1 MNNPKQKLIAH
12 LFQTNNGV
20 EFTLCNSNE
29 TVPLISQDIYKGSW
43 ILVGHEAEQHLAT
56 LLKRIA
62 HAPRPSEQASRLVRL
77 MDNDFSREVTH

>member
-1 MNNPKQKLIAH
+1 MNIQEKIIAH

-20 EFTLCNSNE
+20 EFTSCNSNDNVDFINE
-29 TVPLISQDIYKGSW
+29 DIYKGSW

-56 LLKRIA
+56 LLMRVV

-77 MDNDFSREVTH
+77 MDNDFSREMTH

>member
-1 MNNPKQKLIAH
+1 MNIQEKIIAH

-20 EFTLCNSNE
+20 EFTICNSNDN
-29 TVPLISQDIYKGSW
+29 VDFISEDIYKGSW

>member
-1 MNNPKQKLIAH
+1 MNIREKIIAH

-20 EFTLCNSNE
+20 EFTICNSNDN
-29 TVPLISQDIYKGSW
+29 VDFISEDIYKGSW

>member
-1 MNNPKQKLIAH
+1 MNIKEKIIAH

-20 EFTLCNSNE
+20 EFTICNSNDN
-29 TVPLISQDIYKGSW
+29 VDFISEDIYKGSW

>member
-1 MNNPKQKLIAH
+1 MNIQETIIAH

-20 EFTLCNSNE
+20 EFTICNSNDN
-29 TVPLISQDIYKGSW
+29 VDFISEDIYKGSW

>member
-1 MNNPKQKLIAH
+1 MNIQEKIIAH

-20 EFTLCNSNE
+20 EFTICNSNDNVDFINE
-29 TVPLISQDIYKGSW
+29 DIYKGSW

>member
-1 MNNPKQKLIAH
+1 MNIKEKIIAH

-43 ILVGHEAEQHLAT
+43 ILIGHEVEGHIT
-56 LLKRIA
+56 SLLKRIA
-62 HAPRPSEQASRLVRL
+62 HEKRPSEQANRLIRL
-77 MDNDFSREVTH
+77 MDNSFSREVA